1 MNIRIFNKSKSSI
14 EVDYIRPKGH
24 HCGWVEYDAID
35 YPNNASGWW
44 VKVSRMTP
52 NGVKVRSMHTDT
64 EVVVTEIR
72 TRSGKTVDFFDKE
85 VRRKDALGLII
96 ISTHNFN

>member
-1 MNIRIFNKSKSSI
+1 MLSIGQIISLHKLANINVDKSFKTI
-14 EVDYIRPKGH
+14 NGR
-24 HCGWVEYDAID
+24 VEYDAID

-85 VRRKDALGLII
+85 VRRKDALGLL
-96 ISTHNFN
+96 